1 MRMPADLTYP
11 RGMLAFLGA
20 LIPVL
25 ASLYVGIGTLVDLS
39 AAAHKAR
46 VVKRVWARFKEERA
60 QIDDKD
66 PELGAKVKRLTDQRM
81 RLLEANG
88 LDPMIGTIRAFSESV
103 LPAAPLLKEFRRQ
116 WVLIF
121 GAVVGVVLAGIQVG
135 IDSLAS

>member
-1 MRMPADLTYP
+1 
-11 RGMLAFLGA
+11 MLAFLGA

-121 GAVVGVVLAGIQVG
+121 GAVVGVVLVGIQVG